1 MMLLFPDRNGKQR
14 ERQANPATDKKAFA
28 IAKAI
33 IKGQEK
39 TAGWLNRKFS
49 ALPHYARVICLLLF
63 CLVLGGASGWI
74 LAQAVLPG
82 PDKSAPVA
90 PPTLPQK
97 QYRQELQHLPDSL
110 GHQNEQHYEP
120 LLK

>member
-1 MMLLFPDRNGKQR
+1 MLFPDSNGKQR
-14 ERQANPATDKKAFA
+14 ERQANPATDKRAFA

-49 ALPHYARVICLLLF
+49 ALPHYAQVICLLLF

-74 LAQAVLPG
+74 LAQAALPG
-82 PDKSAPVA
+82 PEKSTPVA
-90 PPTLPQK
+90 PLTLPQK
-97 QYRQELQHLPDSL
+97 GHRKQLQLLPDSL
-110 GHQNEQHYEP
+110 AHPDQHDYLP
-120 LLK
+120 SLK